1 MQIRIY
7 EMDTSLKIK
16 LVHKRGVE
24 VLANPNPI
32 YGVSKKDVIDCLKI
46 LYNYKVTGTLSHGQ
60 SQQ

>member
-1 MQIRIY
+1 
-7 EMDTSLKIK
+7 MDTSLNIK

-32 YGVSKKDVIDCLKI
+32 YGVSKKDVIDCLQI
-46 LYNYKVTGTLSHGQ
+46 LYNYAVTGTLSHGQ